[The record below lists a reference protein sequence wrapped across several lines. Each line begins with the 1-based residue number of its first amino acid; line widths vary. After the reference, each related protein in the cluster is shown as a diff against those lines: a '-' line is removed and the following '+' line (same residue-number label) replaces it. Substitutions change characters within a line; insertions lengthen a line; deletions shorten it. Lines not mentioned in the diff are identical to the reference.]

1 MASLEA
7 GVPPWRRPWP
17 VAVGRP
23 RSMATG
29 QPYKGVN
36 ILLTGMTA
44 LERGYTSAW
53 WGTRRQINALGG
65 HILKGQNREN
75 GKGATYITVW
85 NERPAEPEEG
95 EEHQA
100 EGGDQ
105 AER

>member
-1 MASLEA
+1 
-7 GVPPWRRPWP
+7 
-17 VAVGRP
+17 
-23 RSMATG
+23 MATG